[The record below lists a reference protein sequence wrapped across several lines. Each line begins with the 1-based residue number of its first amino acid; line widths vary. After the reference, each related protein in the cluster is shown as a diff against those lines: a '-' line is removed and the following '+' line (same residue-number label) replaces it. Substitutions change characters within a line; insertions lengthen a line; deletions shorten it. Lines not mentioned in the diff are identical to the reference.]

1 VTRAREWHCTLADPA
16 ILSDLAAAARDCQRQ
31 VCTHDPG
38 DCDCSA
44 NMMTPAEFVDWITA
58 EIATAAREPVRFEK
72 GHRPRRRKDDVVL
85 ATISGLR

>member
-1 VTRAREWHCTLADPA
+1 
-16 ILSDLAAAARDCQRQ
+16 
-31 VCTHDPG
+31 
-38 DCDCSA
+38 
-44 NMMTPAEFVDWITA
+44 MTPSEFVDWITA